1 METIG
6 IVLSIGIAMWN
17 ICAVYAII
25 KYKSLF
31 DKKLTLSFLVISI
44 LLMLMNPINSL

>member
-6 IVLSIGIAMWN
+6 IALSIGIALWN

-31 DKKLTLSFLVISI
+31 DKKLTVSYLIISI
-44 LLMLMNPINSL
+44 LLMIMNPINSL